1 MSSIACL
8 PRSILLLAFAGLVP
22 CVAAGQGLTG
32 ALIGTVRDEQGG
44 VLAGARVTVQSSA
57 LIGGPATLTTTER
70 GQLRFAALPPGLY
83 TLVVEMPG
91 LATWREEHIDIGAAA
106 TIERNVVLRLAGVA
120 ESLVI
125 EGNGSRLDARN
136 PGLATRFGADD
147 LSAIP
152 TRRSSMF
159 DWIRAAPGIS
169 PRKTKGATVDDQ
181 T

>member
-44 VLAGARVTVQSSA
+44 VLAGGTCHGQSSA
-57 LIGGPATLTTTER
+57 LIGPATLTTTER

-91 LATWREEHIDIGAAA
+91 LATWRERAHRHRCRGDDRAKRPCCGW
-106 TIERNVVLRLAGVA
+106 RV
-120 ESLVI
+120 SQ
-125 EGNGSRLDARN
+125 SR
-136 PGLATRFGADD
+136 
-147 LSAIP
+147 
-152 TRRSSMF
+152 
-159 DWIRAAPGIS
+159 W
-169 PRKTKGATVDDQ
+169 
-181 T
+181 